1 MASGSLR
8 NTQRGERAARKT
20 RTRRSMIWGFILTT
34 GLPTGFVLS
43 DPIPAAA
50 QAPPSKA
57 VINADAAAQ
66 APDSTE
72 PSAVARALASGDRSA
87 PGQVMRTSGG
97 LFGALG
103 IGDTGGSKEKDDGR
117 RAYPL
122 PPPDPSTVNWNG
134 VPYHK
139 GKQGL
144 PVANNSGSAQPIRD
158 FGDSSSVARSRQIP
172 TPPPA
177 PSQTAAAPSGIRRV
191 PVANSGNPRI
201 PTPPPP
207 LDESQPTTI
216 ASRTLD
222 STPTTGVTNSR
233 ATLSQNTSS
242 RRTGRKE
249 IEPISPTPGNV
260 PKSEPAEPTK
270 VAAAPSAK
278 PRIPVPP
285 PPLPVSERIADTSAP
300 APQPKAASPT
310 NPSTQSKVAAT
321 PPRPSVPS
329 VPPSLQDLP
338 DSEPVA
344 SPEGS
349 VAAIPVPLT
358 PSQDASLTKVPVDKP
373 IASLTAP
380 ADSPALTM
388 PKLDPAGGPSPESIA
403 VAPTPTSDPLGAT
416 TDQGGP
422 MQLGAPSNS
431 ELANS
436 DLTNSEPSDLAAADP
451 ITGTA
456 VPLAADDTT
465 SDPNSDTAQADQ
477 PLGSGLA
484 SEQIASR
491 PVSRPPGVIASPS
504 NLGQVLDASQP
515 RTQSLKQLA
524 VSESP
529 GIRVVTEGPS
539 EILLRQVMQY
549 EVRVENRGPADASGI
564 VVRTTLPPWAEVKGH
579 NSSAG
584 NVEPLGVGSERELQW
599 KVDSLKA
606 GASERLSIRVQAS
619 KAGKFDV
626 ATRWT
631 MTPQD
636 QVAAVTVREP
646 KLAVQIEGPDEIVFG
661 KSQRYRVRVLNPGD
675 GTASNVVFTLKPENA
690 APVDQKLGLI
700 PAGKESSFEI
710 ELTARDRGK
719 LAINGDVKGD
729 LDLTAV
735 AAKSVTVI
743 AADLEAS
750 LSGQPLYFQNTEAQ
764 FGLDLVNSGRVASE
778 SVQAEL
784 RIPEG
789 MKYLG
794 GINGARVV
802 DGNKLLWT
810 IPSIPPGESRPYSFN
825 CRVEKTGSHRL
836 TFACKGSAGGTADV
850 QLDTNVEAIV
860 DLKLAVQDPPAPAPV
875 GSEVVYELVIHNHGS
890 MAAENVRVVGQF
902 GNGIEPLRTEGQ
914 TGEVTTGQVQFA
926 PIPRIEPGAQ
936 AKLKIVA
943 KADAAGDHRFRAE
956 VHSGETV
963 LVAEE
968 ATIFV
973 DMSRQRVSRS
983 STAPVGIQAPR

>member
-1 MASGSLR
+1 
-8 NTQRGERAARKT
+8 
-20 RTRRSMIWGFILTT
+20 
-34 GLPTGFVLS
+34 
-43 DPIPAAA
+43 
-50 QAPPSKA
+50 
-57 VINADAAAQ
+57 
-66 APDSTE
+66 
-72 PSAVARALASGDRSA
+72 
-87 PGQVMRTSGG
+87 
-97 LFGALG
+97 
-103 IGDTGGSKEKDDGR
+103 
-117 RAYPL
+117 
-122 PPPDPSTVNWNG
+122 
-134 VPYHK
+134 
-139 GKQGL
+139 
-144 PVANNSGSAQPIRD
+144 
-158 FGDSSSVARSRQIP
+158 
-172 TPPPA
+172 
-177 PSQTAAAPSGIRRV
+177 
-191 PVANSGNPRI
+191 
-201 PTPPPP
+201 
-207 LDESQPTTI
+207 
-216 ASRTLD
+216 
-222 STPTTGVTNSR
+222 
-233 ATLSQNTSS
+233 LSQNTSS

-249 IEPISPTPGNV
+249 IEPLSPTPGNV

-270 VAAAPSAK
+270 VAAAPNSK

-285 PPLPVSERIADTSAP
+285 PPLPVSERIADTSGPTPASQPKTTATPKSP
-300 APQPKAASPT
+300 AP
-310 NPSTQSKVAAT
+310 TQVAAN

-338 DSEPVA
+338 ESEPIA
-344 SPEGS
+344 SPDES
-349 VAAIPVPLT
+349 VAAVPVPLT
-358 PSQDASLTKVPVDKP
+358 PAQNASLTKVPVDKT
-373 IASLTAP
+373 IASPAAP
-380 ADSPALTM
+380 SDAPSLTM
-388 PKLDPAGGPSPESIA
+388 PQLDSADAPSPESIA
-403 VAPTPTSDPLGAT
+403 AAPTPTTDSPGAPAGQRDT
-416 TDQGGP
+416 TDQDAA
-422 MQLGAPSNS
+422 MELGSPSNAG
-431 ELANS
+431 LANAG
-436 DLTNSEPSDLAAADP
+436 LANAEPSDLAAADP

-465 SDPNSDTAQADQ
+465 SDPTPESAQADQ
-477 PLGSGLA
+477 PLGSGLI

-515 RTQSLKQLA
+515 RAQSLKQLA

-539 EILLRQVMQY
+539 EILLRQEIQY

-579 NSSAG
+579 NASSG
-584 NVEPLGVGSERELQW
+584 NIEPLGVGSEKELQW

-661 KSQRYRVRVLNPGD
+661 KSQRYRIRVLNPGD

-690 APVDQKLGLI
+690 APVDQKLGQI

-735 AAKSVTVI
+735 AAKSVSVI

-784 RIPEG
+784 RIPDG

-794 GINGARVV
+794 GISGARVV

-810 IPSIPPGESRPYSFN
+810 IPSIPPGESRPYSFK
-825 CRVEKTGSHRL
+825 CRVEKTGTHRL
-836 TFACKGSAGGTADV
+836 AFACKGSAGGNADV

>member
-1 MASGSLR
+1 
-8 NTQRGERAARKT
+8 
-20 RTRRSMIWGFILTT
+20 MIWGFILTT

-43 DPIPAAA
+43 DSIPTIA

-57 VINADAAAQ
+57 VVNADAAAQ
-66 APDSTE
+66 APDSTGS
-72 PSAVARALASGDRSA
+72 SAVSRALATGDRSA
-87 PGQVMRTSGG
+87 PGQVRKTSGG

-103 IGDTGGSKEKDDGR
+103 LGDTGGSKEKDDGR
-117 RAYPL
+117 KAYPL

-139 GKQGL
+139 GKQGI
-144 PVANNSGSAQPIRD
+144 PVANNSGSPQPIRD
-158 FGDSSSVARSRQIP
+158 AGGSSSVARSPQA
-172 TPPPA
+172 PA

-191 PVANSGNPRI
+191 PVANSVNPRI

-216 ASRTLD
+216 ASRTLE

-249 IEPISPTPGNV
+249 IETLLPTPGNV

-270 VAAAPSAK
+270 VAAAPNSR

-285 PPLPVSERIADTSAP
+285 PPLPVSERIADASGPAPASQPKPTATPKAP
-300 APQPKAASPT
+300 AP
-310 NPSTQSKVAAT
+310 TQVAAN

-338 DSEPVA
+338 ESEPIA
-344 SPEGS
+344 SPDES
-349 VAAIPVPLT
+349 VAAFPVPLT
-358 PSQDASLTKVPVDKP
+358 PAQNASLTKVPVDKT
-373 IASLTAP
+373 IASPAAP
-380 ADSPALTM
+380 SDAPSLNM
-388 PKLDPAGGPSPESIA
+388 PKLEPADAPSPESIA
-403 VAPTPTSDPLGAT
+403 AAPTPAADSLGAPAGQQRDT
-416 TDQGGP
+416 TDQDVA
-422 MQLGAPSNS
+422 MELGSPSNAGLDS
-431 ELANS
+431 A
-436 DLTNSEPSDLAAADP
+436 EPSDLAAADP

-465 SDPNSDTAQADQ
+465 SDPTPEAAQADQ
-477 PLGSGLA
+477 PLGSGLI

-515 RTQSLKQLA
+515 RTQSAKQLA

-539 EILLRQVMQY
+539 EILLRQDIQY

-579 NSSAG
+579 NASSG
-584 NVEPLGVGSERELQW
+584 NVEPLGVGSEKELQW

-661 KSQRYRVRVLNPGD
+661 KSQRYRIRVLNPGD

-690 APVDQKLGLI
+690 APVDQKLGVI

-735 AAKSVTVI
+735 AAKSVSVI

-794 GINGARVV
+794 GITGARVV

-810 IPSIPPGESRPYSFN
+810 IPSIPPGESRPYAFT
-825 CRVEKTGSHRL
+825 CRVEKTGTHRL
-836 TFACKGSAGGTADV
+836 AFACKGSAGGTADV

-902 GNGIEPLRTEGQ
+902 GNGIEPIRTEGQ
-914 TGEVTTGQVQFA
+914 TGEITTGQVQFA

-936 AKLKIVA
+936 AKLRIVA

>member
-20 RTRRSMIWGFILTT
+20 RTRRSVIWGFILTT
-34 GLPTGFVLS
+34 GLPAGFVLS
-43 DPIPAAA
+43 DSIPSAA
-50 QAPPSKA
+50 QAPPSNA
-57 VINADAAAQ
+57 IVNADAAAQ
-66 APDSTE
+66 APDATGS
-72 PSAVARALASGDRSA
+72 SAVSRALATGDRSA
-87 PGQVMRTSGG
+87 PGQVMKTSGG
-97 LFGALG
+97 LFGVLG
-103 IGDTGGSKEKDDGR
+103 LGDTGGSKEKDDGR

-139 GKQGL
+139 GKQGI
-144 PVANNSGSAQPIRD
+144 PVANNSGSPQPIRD
-158 FGDSSSVARSRQIP
+158 IGGSSSVARSRQT
-172 TPPPA
+172 TPQSPP

-191 PVANSGNPRI
+191 PVANSVNPRI

-207 LDESQPTTI
+207 LDQSQPTTI

-242 RRTGRKE
+242 RRSGRKE
-249 IEPISPTPGNV
+249 IEPLAPTPGNV

-270 VAAAPSAK
+270 VAAAPNSK

-285 PPLPVSERIADTSAP
+285 PQLPVSERIADTSTPAP
-300 APQPKAASPT
+300 ASQPKATATPKSPA
-310 NPSTQSKVAAT
+310 PTQVAAN

-338 DSEPVA
+338 ESEPIA
-344 SPEGS
+344 SPDES
-349 VAAIPVPLT
+349 VAAVPVPLT
-358 PSQDASLTKVPVDKP
+358 PAQNASLTKVPVDKT
-373 IASLTAP
+373 IASPAVPSDAP
-380 ADSPALTM
+380 SLSM
-388 PKLDPAGGPSPESIA
+388 PKLPPTDAPSVESIA
-403 VAPTPTSDPLGAT
+403 AAPTPTADSLGTPAGQRNT
-416 TDQGGP
+416 NDQDAA
-422 MQLGAPSNS
+422 MELGSP
-431 ELANS
+431 ANA
-436 DLTNSEPSDLAAADP
+436 DPSDLAATDP

-456 VPLAADDTT
+456 VPFAADDTST
-465 SDPNSDTAQADQ
+465 DPTTETAQADQ
-477 PLGSGLA
+477 PLGSGLI

-515 RTQSLKQLA
+515 RAQSLKQLA

-539 EILLRQVMQY
+539 EILLRQDIQY

-579 NSSAG
+579 NASSG
-584 NVEPLGVGSERELQW
+584 NVEPLGVGSEKELQW

-778 SVQAEL
+778 AVQAEL
-784 RIPEG
+784 RIPDG

-794 GINGARVV
+794 GITGARVV

-810 IPSIPPGESRPYSFN
+810 IPSIPPGESRPYSFK

-836 TFACKGSAGGTADV
+836 AFACKGSAGGTADV

>member
-1 MASGSLR
+1 
-8 NTQRGERAARKT
+8 
-20 RTRRSMIWGFILTT
+20 MIWGFILTT
-34 GLPTGFVLS
+34 GLPTGFVLFES
-43 DPIPAAA
+43 IPAAA

-57 VINADAAAQ
+57 VLNADAAAQ
-66 APDSTE
+66 APDSTGS
-72 PSAVARALASGDRSA
+72 SAVSRALATGDRSA
-87 PGQVMRTSGG
+87 PGQVRKTSGG
-97 LFGALG
+97 LFGVLG
-103 IGDTGGSKEKDDGR
+103 LGDTGGSKEKDDGR
-117 RAYPL
+117 KAYPL

-139 GKQGL
+139 GKQGI
-144 PVANNSGSAQPIRD
+144 PVANNSGSPQPIRD
-158 FGDSSSVARSRQIP
+158 AGGSASVARSPQK
-172 TPPPA
+172 PA
-177 PSQTAAAPSGIRRV
+177 PSPSPSQTAAAPSGIRRV

-216 ASRTLD
+216 ASRTLE

-249 IEPISPTPGNV
+249 IEPLSPTPGNV

-270 VAAAPSAK
+270 VAAAPNSK

-285 PPLPVSERIADTSAP
+285 PPLPVSERIADTSGPTPASQPKTTATPKSP
-300 APQPKAASPT
+300 AP
-310 NPSTQSKVAAT
+310 TQVAAN

-338 DSEPVA
+338 ESEPIA
-344 SPEGS
+344 SPDES
-349 VAAIPVPLT
+349 VAAVPVPLT
-358 PSQDASLTKVPVDKP
+358 PAQNASLTKVPVDKT
-373 IASLTAP
+373 IASPAAP
-380 ADSPALTM
+380 SDAPSLTM
-388 PKLDPAGGPSPESIA
+388 PQLDSADAPSPESIA
-403 VAPTPTSDPLGAT
+403 AAPTPTTDSPGAPAGQRDT
-416 TDQGGP
+416 TDQDAA
-422 MQLGAPSNS
+422 MELGSPSNAG
-431 ELANS
+431 LANAG
-436 DLTNSEPSDLAAADP
+436 LANAEPSDLAAADP

-465 SDPNSDTAQADQ
+465 SDPTPESAQADQ
-477 PLGSGLA
+477 PLGSGLI

-515 RTQSLKQLA
+515 RAQSLKQLA

-539 EILLRQVMQY
+539 EILLRQEIQY

-579 NSSAG
+579 NASSG
-584 NVEPLGVGSERELQW
+584 NIEPLGVGSEKELQW

-661 KSQRYRVRVLNPGD
+661 KSQRYRIRVLNPGD

-690 APVDQKLGLI
+690 APVDQKLGQI

-735 AAKSVTVI
+735 AAKSVSVI

-784 RIPEG
+784 RIPDG

-794 GINGARVV
+794 GISGARVV

-810 IPSIPPGESRPYSFN
+810 IPSIPPGESRPYSFK
-825 CRVEKTGSHRL
+825 CRVEKTGTHRL
-836 TFACKGSAGGTADV
+836 AFACKGSAGGNADV

>member
-1 MASGSLR
+1 
-8 NTQRGERAARKT
+8 
-20 RTRRSMIWGFILTT
+20 MIWGFILTT

-43 DPIPAAA
+43 DSIPASA

-57 VINADAAAQ
+57 VVNADAAAQ
-66 APDSTE
+66 APDSTGS
-72 PSAVARALASGDRSA
+72 SAVSRALATGDRSA
-87 PGQVMRTSGG
+87 PGQVRKTSGG

-103 IGDTGGSKEKDDGR
+103 LGDTGGSKEKDDGR
-117 RAYPL
+117 KAYPL

-139 GKQGL
+139 GKQGI
-144 PVANNSGSAQPIRD
+144 PVANNSGSPQPIRD
-158 FGDSSSVARSRQIP
+158 AGGSASVARSPQAP
-172 TPPPA
+172 S

-216 ASRTLD
+216 ASRTLE

-249 IEPISPTPGNV
+249 IEPLSPTPGNV

-270 VAAAPSAK
+270 VAAAPNSK

-285 PPLPVSERIADTSAP
+285 PPLPVSERIADTSGPTPASQPKTTATPKSP
-300 APQPKAASPT
+300 AP
-310 NPSTQSKVAAT
+310 TQVAAN

-338 DSEPVA
+338 ESEPIA
-344 SPEGS
+344 SPDES
-349 VAAIPVPLT
+349 VAAVPVPLT
-358 PSQDASLTKVPVDKP
+358 PAQNASLTKVPVDKT
-373 IASLTAP
+373 IASPAAP
-380 ADSPALTM
+380 SDAPSLTM
-388 PKLDPAGGPSPESIA
+388 PQLDSADAPSPESIA
-403 VAPTPTSDPLGAT
+403 AAPTPTTDSPGAPAGQRDT
-416 TDQGGP
+416 TDQDAA
-422 MQLGAPSNS
+422 MELGSPSNAG
-431 ELANS
+431 LANAG
-436 DLTNSEPSDLAAADP
+436 LANAEPSDLAAADP

-465 SDPNSDTAQADQ
+465 SDPTPESAQADQ
-477 PLGSGLA
+477 PLGSGLI

-515 RTQSLKQLA
+515 RTQSAKQLA

-539 EILLRQVMQY
+539 EILLRQDIQY

-579 NSSAG
+579 NASSG
-584 NVEPLGVGSERELQW
+584 NVEPLGVGSEKELQW

-661 KSQRYRVRVLNPGD
+661 KSQRYRIRVLNPGD

-690 APVDQKLGLI
+690 APVDQKLGQI

-735 AAKSVTVI
+735 AAKSVSVI

-784 RIPEG
+784 RIPDG

-794 GINGARVV
+794 GISGARVV

-810 IPSIPPGESRPYSFN
+810 IPSIPPGESRPYSFK
-825 CRVEKTGSHRL
+825 CRVEKTGTHRL
-836 TFACKGSAGGTADV
+836 AFACKGSAGGNADV

>member
-43 DPIPAAA
+43 DSIPASA

-57 VINADAAAQ
+57 VVNADAAAQ
-66 APDSTE
+66 APDSTGS
-72 PSAVARALASGDRSA
+72 SAVSRALATGDRSA
-87 PGQVMRTSGG
+87 PGQVRKTSGG
-97 LFGALG
+97 LFGVLG
-103 IGDTGGSKEKDDGR
+103 LGDTGGSKEKDDGR
-117 RAYPL
+117 KAYPL

-139 GKQGL
+139 GKQGI
-144 PVANNSGSAQPIRD
+144 PVANNSGSPQPIRD
-158 FGDSSSVARSRQIP
+158 AGGSASVAR
-172 TPPPA
+172 TPQAPS

-216 ASRTLD
+216 ASRTLE

-249 IEPISPTPGNV
+249 IEPLSPTPGNV

-270 VAAAPSAK
+270 VAAAPNSR

-285 PPLPVSERIADTSAP
+285 PPLPVSERIADNSGPAPASQPKATATPKAP
-300 APQPKAASPT
+300 AP
-310 NPSTQSKVAAT
+310 TQVAAN

-338 DSEPVA
+338 ESEPIA
-344 SPEGS
+344 SPDES
-349 VAAIPVPLT
+349 VAAFPVPLT
-358 PSQDASLTKVPVDKP
+358 PAQNASLTKVPVDKT
-373 IASLTAP
+373 IASPAAP
-380 ADSPALTM
+380 SDAPSLNM
-388 PKLDPAGGPSPESIA
+388 PKLGPADAPSAQSIA
-403 VAPTPTSDPLGAT
+403 AAPTPTADSLGAPAGQRDT
-416 TDQGGP
+416 TDQDVA
-422 MQLGAPSNS
+422 MELGNPSNAGLDS
-431 ELANS
+431 A
-436 DLTNSEPSDLAAADP
+436 EPSDLAAADP

-456 VPLAADDTT
+456 VPLATDDTT
-465 SDPNSDTAQADQ
+465 SDTTPEAAQADQ
-477 PLGSGLA
+477 PLGSGLI

-515 RTQSLKQLA
+515 RTQSPKQLA

-539 EILLRQVMQY
+539 EILLRQDIQY

-579 NSSAG
+579 NASSG
-584 NVEPLGVGSERELQW
+584 NVEPLGVGSEKELQW

-661 KSQRYRVRVLNPGD
+661 KSQRYRIRVLNPGD

-690 APVDQKLGLI
+690 APVDQKLGVI

-735 AAKSVTVI
+735 AAKSVSVI

-784 RIPEG
+784 RIPDG

-794 GINGARVV
+794 GITGARVV

-810 IPSIPPGESRPYSFN
+810 IPSIPPGESRPYAFT
-825 CRVEKTGSHRL
+825 CRVEKTGTHRL
-836 TFACKGSAGGTADV
+836 AFACKGSAGGTADV

-890 MAAENVRVVGQF
+890 MTAENVRVVGQF
-902 GNGIEPLRTEGQ
+902 GNGIEPIRTEGQ
-914 TGEVTTGQVQFA
+914 TGEITTGQVQFA